1 MSGFLEPRLVGMRFE
16 GGTIP
21 LEMLSDISVLGE
33 MVIEIAKWRYLEAHP
48 DRERSPRG
56 FAEGV
61 SFNLIGVEKGSAIPV
76 IGMEFRQPQSPSAP
90 QLPGMPGEFEQYYV
104 EARDA
109 IVNAIAAAERGE
121 FTPAILP
128 ERYLSF
134 FDRLGRRLRDDES
147 IEFPSTPGE
156 PPARLTRESRR
167 RLVLASR
174 VSEISQQVTVRGYIP
189 ELDQDRMTFELQL
202 LEGRKV
208 GGVVHDHHREVILEL
223 FNKYSENGKA
233 FIHGIGKYDQ
243 QERLVS
249 LLSVEEVAVLDPLDV
264 PSRLDE
270 FRELRDGWLDG
281 EGVAPSPDFLN
292 WLTENFVQNYP
303 DDLQLPHVYPTVEGG
318 VQAEW
323 SLLSHEVSLSIDPAA
338 HSGEWHVLH
347 KDTNDEDIAVFNLTE
362 DSGWKKLAQSIRL
375 LSEAPE

>member
-61 SFNLIGVEKGSAIPV
+61 SFNLIGVEEGSAIPV
-76 IGMEFRQPQSPSAP
+76 IGMEFRHPQSPSVP
-90 QLPGMPGEFEQYYV
+90 QLPGMPGKFDQYYV
-104 EARDA
+104 EARDT
-109 IVNAIAAAERGE
+109 IVSAIAAAERDE
-121 FTPAILP
+121 FTSAILP

-134 FDRLGRRLRDDES
+134 FDRLGRRLRDNES
-147 IEFPSTPGE
+147 IEFPTIPGE

-189 ELDQDRMTFELQL
+189 EMDQDRMTFELQL

-208 GGVVHDHHREVILEL
+208 SGVVHDHHREAILEI
-223 FNKYSENGKA
+223 FNKYPENGRVL
-233 FIHGIGKYDQ
+233 IVGIGKYDH

-249 LLSVEEVAVLDPLDV
+249 LSSVEDVSVLDPLDV

-281 EGVAPSPDFLN
+281 EGVAPKPEFLN
-292 WLTENFVQNYP
+292 WLSEKFVQNYP
-303 DDLQLPHVYPTVEGG
+303 DDLRLPHVYPTFEGG

-323 SLLSHEVSLSIDPAA
+323 SLLSHEVSLCIDPVAR
-338 HSGEWHVLH
+338 SGEWHVLH
-347 KDTNDEDIAVFNLTE
+347 KHTNDEKTDAFNLAE
-362 DSGWKKLAQSIRL
+362 DGGWMKLEQSMRE
-375 LSEAPE
+375 LSKAPE

>member
-61 SFNLIGVEKGSAIPV
+61 SFNLIGVEKGSEISV
-76 IGMEFRQPQSPSAP
+76 IGIEFRHPQSPSAP
-90 QLPGMPGEFEQYYV
+90 QFPGMPGEFEQYYV

-109 IVNAIAAAERGE
+109 IVSAIAAAERGE

-147 IEFPSTPGE
+147 IEFPTTPGE

-189 ELDQDRMTFELQL
+189 EMDQDRMTFELQL

-208 GGVVHDHHREVILEL
+208 SGVVHDHHREVILEL

-233 FIHGIGKYDQ
+233 FIHGIGKYDH

-249 LLSVEEVAVLDPLDV
+249 LSSVEEVSVLDPLDV

-281 EGVAPSPDFLN
+281 EGVAPKPEFLN
-292 WLTENFVQNYP
+292 WLSEKFVQNYP
-303 DDLQLPHVYPTVEGG
+303 DDLRLPHVYPTFEGG

-323 SLLSHEVSLSIDPAA
+323 SLLSHEVSLSIDPVAR
-338 HSGEWHVLH
+338 SGEWHVLH
-347 KDTNDEDIAVFNLTE
+347 KHTNDEKTDAFNLAE
-362 DSGWKKLAQSIRL
+362 DGGWMKLEQSMRE
-375 LSEAPE
+375 LSKAPG